1 MTGTLFNAAAVAI
14 GASVGWAWGHRLPE
28 ALRTQMFQ
36 AMGLFTLGLGAWMA
50 VQMRDPFAVFVAWI
64 LGAAI
69 GQTLQLDRRL
79 QRATTRTPS
88 SAGEMG
94 VAVQALLLFSV
105 GSMTVLGCMADGLRN
120 DPSILLAKGSMD
132 FVSSAFLAAT
142 LGRGVLW
149 AAPGLLVLQ
158 GGLTLLFAALGAGLA
173 PEVIQELT
181 ALGGLM
187 LLALGLQLLEVRTFP
202 LIQYLP
208 ALLLLPFLLEALSL
222 AQQAW
227 TP

>member
-1 MTGTLFNAAAVAI
+1 
-14 GASVGWAWGHRLPE
+14 
-28 ALRTQMFQ
+28 MFQ

-79 QRATTRTPS
+79 QRATARTPS
-88 SAGEMG
+88 SAGELG

-208 ALLLLPFLLEALSL
+208 ALLLLPLLLEALSL

>member
-1 MTGTLFNAAAVAI
+1 
-14 GASVGWAWGHRLPE
+14 
-28 ALRTQMFQ
+28 MFQ

-79 QRATTRTPS
+79 QRATARTPS
-88 SAGEMG
+88 SAGELG

-149 AAPGLLVLQ
+149 SAPGLLVLQ

-208 ALLLLPFLLEALSL
+208 ALLLLPLCLEALSL

-227 TP
+227 AP

>member
-1 MTGTLFNAAAVAI
+1 
-14 GASVGWAWGHRLPE
+14 
-28 ALRTQMFQ
+28 MFQ

-79 QRATTRTPS
+79 QRATARTPS
-88 SAGEMG
+88 SAGELG